1 MGHHGLTGTPTG
13 HVPQT
18 RPNCRL
24 RQPAVR
30 LSGIEE
36 GLVTLVLG
44 KKGQSW
50 HHTSPYTTPRE
61 HCPLGRCLQ
70 PTWQDG
76 QQLWRRTGSVP
87 SVPGASPSLSP
98 SLYICYRAETRS
110 GPQRS
115 TALTLQDPPSP
126 QAAPL
131 LRGLFH
137 PQNPAAAFSGGRV
150 FPPPPHPQAQVGG
163 RGSSLPHPPHIAWSS
178 GGQAPRHARS
188 PCDSQ
193 ALSQLLSLD
202 SPSSS
207 KDRKNSDFIP
217 LSPMRKLR
225 LRQMQRLS
233 WRSRAQTFPLHGHS
247 SGGTAGQRPD
257 ISCQDWGSDV
267 YQDSLLPHHET
278 FSVQRSLE
286 TQGGCLK
293 MLRAEEQCLWNQIL
307 IQSSA
312 WQWLLCQGLPIL
324 GRHSTSCVT
333 SAKLTPL

>member
-1 MGHHGLTGTPTG
+1 MRKAWSPLSWGRRGSPGITHHPTL
-13 HVPQT
+13 PPRNT
-18 RPNCRL
+18 
-24 RQPAVR
+24 
-30 LSGIEE
+30 
-36 GLVTLVLG
+36 VLWG
-44 KKGQSW
+44 NASSQRG
-50 HHTSPYTTPRE
+50 
-61 HCPLGRCLQ
+61 
-70 PTWQDG
+70 
-76 QQLWRRTGSVP
+76 RTGSSSGEGQALCRQSP
-87 SVPGASPSLSP
+87 ASPSLSP
-98 SLYICYRAETRS
+98 SLYICYGAETRS

-202 SPSSS
+202 SSSSS

-225 LRQMQRLS
+225 LRQMAEAFL
-233 WRSRAQTFPLHGHS
+233 
-247 SGGTAGQRPD
+247 
-257 ISCQDWGSDV
+257 
-267 YQDSLLPHHET
+267 
-278 FSVQRSLE
+278 
-286 TQGGCLK
+286 
-293 MLRAEEQCLWNQIL
+293 EEQGPNLPTPWAQFWGN
-307 IQSSA
+307 SRSA
-312 WQWLLCQGLPIL
+312 PGHLLSGL
-324 GRHSTSCVT
+324 GQ
-333 SAKLTPL
+333 